1 MKGLKKRGVIWDTL
15 IPWMIAIFVIV
26 VTFILFATISGKG
39 QGALEFFKN
48 LWRFG
53 R

>member
-1 MKGLKKRGVIWDTL
+1 MKKKGAFELDQIGNWIIALVVIILVVGLYI
-15 IPWMIAIFVIV
+15 
-26 VTFILFATISGKG
+26 ILKDKG
-39 QGALEFFKN
+39 NVALEFFKN